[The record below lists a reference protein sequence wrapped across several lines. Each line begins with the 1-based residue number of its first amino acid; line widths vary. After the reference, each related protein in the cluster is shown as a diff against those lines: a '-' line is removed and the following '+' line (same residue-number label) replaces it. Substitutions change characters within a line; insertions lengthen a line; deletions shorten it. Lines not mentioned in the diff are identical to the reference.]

1 MQSELVVPDWLQKVF
16 LGYGDPSSAHYSK
29 MPNQIREMNFRDTFL
44 DWDHVKESFPGKT
57 VEPAPGVEAPV
68 QPPYQ
73 LEFVTDEKIEE
84 KPKKKSKKNSAAE
97 AAADPSKEI
106 VKVSSYRVP
115 NMGPYPQDVPKQ
127 NHIRFTPVQGT
138 LTDGV

>member
-29 MPNQIREMNFRDTFL
+29 MPNQFQKMNFRDTFL

-57 VEPAPGVEAPV
+57 VEPADGTEAPV

-73 LEFVTDEKIEE
+73 IEFVREDVQIHE
-84 KPKKKSKKNSAAE
+84 KPKKKSKKNN
-97 AAADPSKEI
+97 AAAVPSKEI

-138 LTDGV
+138 DQPAM